1 MLKLEEFNKSKSIS
15 ELVNKFFES
24 RQVAHNAHLATKS
37 FSQHKA
43 LQGYYK
49 DILDLTDD
57 FVETYQGQYGILSGY
72 ENIKTN
78 KVNDIVEYLED
89 CSKIFLAGHIAI
101 EKKDSHLHNIL
112 DEICAA
118 TFRTLYKLKFL
129 K

>member
-43 LQGYYK
+43 LQGYYE
-49 DILDLTDD
+49 DILDLTDE

-78 KVNDIVEYLED
+78 KVNDIIAYLED
-89 CSKIFLAGHIAI
+89 CSKIFLAGHEALN
-101 EKKDSHLHNIL
+101 KKDTHLHNIL
-112 DEICAA
+112 DEICGLI
-118 TFRTLYKLKFL
+118 FRTLYKLKFL